1 MNVFLFVISSLI
13 FLASFPMYAYAFVV
27 PEQFAALLFGAGVIT
42 SVVAFAIPMVM
53 LGRSER

>member
-1 MNVFLFVISSLI
+1 MNIFFFVLSSVI

-27 PEQFAALLFGAGVIT
+27 PEQWAALLFGAGVLT
-42 SVVAFAIPMVM
+42 STAAFVIPIVF